1 MAPAERKGRIMKVL
15 TIFAGCKAPWEL
27 NFVLE
32 SEGTGILVEARA
44 EDTAVMT
51 VSRDKMLCVEIDTQ
65 WKQAKENAGENTRLR
80 FTLTSPAGGRVI
92 RIVWYGFSFRLY
104 VDGHLEDEEWPMGE
118 PVGDEWEIRTADA
131 VSDFVCR
138 AAGAYEEEP
147 ETVYTEPFQNFVLPG
162 HNTGVGDCMPFAR
175 DGRYCL
181 YYLFDRRSHGSK
193 CKLGAHQWAQISSA
207 DLKTWT
213 IHPMAIGITKQW
225 EGSICTGSLIQKDG
239 MTYGFYAV
247 RMADGSPARLT
258 WAVSADGVHFEK
270 SEKYFALTE
279 PYEPVSAR
287 DPMVFWGED
296 GQYHM
301 LVTTSLVKEGR
312 FGGCLAHLTST
323 DLEAWEQHGPF
334 LVPGY
339 SDQPECSDY
348 FEWNGWYYLV
358 FSNFAIARYRMSR
371 SPFGPW
377 LRPENDLLDALEV
390 QVPKTAM
397 FGKRRFSTGFLA
409 RRPRGYAGNAV
420 THELF
425 QRPDG
430 TLGIRQAE
438 EILPVAKD
446 SFHPEDIFLDAG
458 QNRAAASLPAVEGD
472 FRLKALLQTG
482 RENGLVGMLLRI
494 STDSEKERRSYRIE
508 MDPAAGTVVIVR
520 PGEDFDRGCGRDLLR
535 NIDLSG
541 DIRIDLL
548 VSDDILDLMLPDGR
562 GMTMRLDESVR
573 KGASVEFYAIS
584 GTLAI
589 SEIGLWIL

>member
-1 MAPAERKGRIMKVL
+1 MIMKAL
-15 TIFAGCKAPWEL
+15 TTFAGCKTPWEL
-27 NFVLE
+27 KFVLGK
-32 SEGTGILVEARA
+32 EGTGILVEACA
-44 EDTAVMT
+44 GDTTVLT
-51 VSRDKMLCVEIDTQ
+51 VSRDKTLCVKVSTQ
-65 WKQAKENAGENTRLR
+65 WCQKTNSDGENPWFC
-80 FTLTSPAGGRVI
+80 FTLTSPKASGVI

-104 VDGHLEDEEWPMGE
+104 VDGRLEDEEWPLGE
-118 PVGDEWEIRTADA
+118 PVGEEWEIHAADV
-131 VSDFVCR
+131 VSCLVCS
-138 AAGAYEEEP
+138 AAGACEEEA
-147 ETVYTEPFQNFVLPG
+147 ETIYTEPFQNFVLPG

-181 YYLFDRRSHGSK
+181 YYLFDRRAHGSK
-193 CKLGAHQWAQISSA
+193 RGLGAHQWAQISSA

-213 IHPMAIGITKQW
+213 IHPMAVGITEQW
-225 EGSICTGSLIQKDG
+225 EGSICTGSLIQKG
-239 MTYGFYAV
+239 GITYAFYAV

-258 WAVSADGVHFEK
+258 WAVSRDGVHFEK
-270 SEKYFALTE
+270 SGKYFALTE

-287 DPMVFWGED
+287 DPMVFFGED

-301 LVTTSLVKEGR
+301 LVTTSLAKEGP

-323 DLEAWEQHGPF
+323 DLEGWTQHEPF
-334 LVPGY
+334 IVPGY

-377 LRPENDLLDALEV
+377 IRPENDLLDALEV
-390 QVPKTAM
+390 QVPKTAA

-409 RRPRGYAGNAV
+409 RRPRKYAGNAV

-430 TLGIRQAE
+430 TLGIRQPE
-438 EILPVAKD
+438 EILPAVKD
-446 SFHPEDIFLDAG
+446 SFQLDDIFLDAG
-458 QNRAAASLPAVEGD
+458 QNRAAAMLPAMEGD
-472 FRLKALLQTG
+472 FRLKASLRAG
-482 RENGLVGMLLRI
+482 EANGLVGMLL
-494 STDSEKERRSYRIE
+494 TLGADGKEKPRSYRIE
-508 MDPAAGTVVIVR
+508 MDPAAGTVVVVR

-541 DIRIDLL
+541 SIRIDLL
-548 VSDDILDLMLPDGR
+548 VNDDILDLMLPDGR

-573 KGASVEFYAIS
+573 TGSTVEFYVI
-584 GTLAI
+584 GDTLAV
-589 SEIGLWIL
+589 SEIGLGTM